1 MSTKIDMWSTSKW
14 EWRNRD
20 TVGGGSM
27 QNLLHRVR
35 EGRKGFR
42 FQAALRFVYL
52 LGPMKSFADKE
63 ISTYL

>member
-1 MSTKIDMWSTSKW
+1 MSTKINMWSTPKW

-35 EGRKGFR
+35 EERKGFG
-42 FQAALRFVYL
+42 FQATLKICVFVGIYE
-52 LGPMKSFADKE
+52 KFCW
-63 ISTYL
+63 

>member
-1 MSTKIDMWSTSKW
+1 
-14 EWRNRD
+14 
-20 TVGGGSM
+20 M